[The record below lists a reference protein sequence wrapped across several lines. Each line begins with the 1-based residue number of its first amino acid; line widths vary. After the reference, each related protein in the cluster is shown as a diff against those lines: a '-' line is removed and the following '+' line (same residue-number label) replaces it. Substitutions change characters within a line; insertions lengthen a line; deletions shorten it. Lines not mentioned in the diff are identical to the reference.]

1 MSLIFPSNPTV
12 GQLYVSDTG
21 TTWSWDGIKWT
32 VGQTI
37 TVPNVPTPPP
47 PPTPPPTPTPTTTY
61 DPLLNLAF
69 PLNPTLGQFYTSP
82 DGIVYQW
89 AGNRW
94 TVYSTVQISAPATI
108 TTTQYV
114 LPKATGTTLGGVI
127 IGSGIDNNDGTISI
141 NISGV
146 SSDVEANVLATVEA
160 AVIIPATTNAL
171 GLVKVGQNINVA
183 SDGTISVATA
193 TNSTIGLVK
202 AGTNVTIDGTGAI
215 NIPTGAGINTLESI
229 SNVNPSGIANGS
241 LLVYNTS
248 SSRWDVTTSLVQ
260 ENLDAGQY

>member
-1 MSLIFPSNPTV
+1 MALVFPSNPTV

-37 TVPNVPTPPP
+37 IVPDVPTPPP

-69 PLNPTLGQFYTSP
+69 PLNPTLGQLYTSP
-82 DGIVYQW
+82 DGIVYKW

-94 TVYSTVQISAPATI
+94 TVYSTVQISVPAT
-108 TTTQYV
+108 TTTSQYV
-114 LPKATGTTLGGVI
+114 LPKATGTTLGGVK
-127 IGSGIDNNDGTISI
+127 IGSGIDNNDGTIAI
-141 NISGV
+141 NISGI
-146 SSDVEANVLATVEA
+146 SSDIEA
-160 AVIIPATTNAL
+160 AVRASVIVPATLSTL
-171 GLVKVGQNINVA
+171 GEVKVGQNINVA

-193 TNSTIGLVK
+193 TNSVLGVVK
-202 AGTNVTIDGTGAI
+202 AGTNVTIDSTGAI

-229 SNVNPSGIANGS
+229 SNVNPAGIADGS
-241 LLVYNTS
+241 LLIYNTT